1 MYIYTKTQR
10 NLTYFAFAIAI
21 NYDLSDKE
29 PSVYYVSIWT
39 GWVGPKNQ
47 KNVLTQYVT
56 HSFFTS
62 TGFTRSLMLE
72 RGGF

>member
-1 MYIYTKTQR
+1 MYIYTKAQR

-47 KNVLTQYVT
+47 KNVLT
-56 HSFFTS
+56 
-62 TGFTRSLMLE
+62 
-72 RGGF
+72 